1 MFRDI
6 KTNQREIKR
15 GDGRMNIL
23 EFYGML
29 FLVGFIID
37 HSINIYLLKKKVRE
51 LKQTQKVFEE

>member
-1 MFRDI
+1 MEKEEVRPNPN
-6 KTNQREIKR
+6 TR
-15 GDGRMNIL
+15 GARKMNTF

-51 LKQTQKVFEE
+51 LKQKQEVEE

>member
-1 MFRDI
+1 MGR
-6 KTNQREIKR
+6 KR
-15 GDGRMNIL
+15 GDGRMNIF

-51 LKQTQKVFEE
+51 LKQTQEVMGE